1 MGVKGAKMTN
11 DSIINAA
18 ELMEKLASIQD
29 LSTKKCLVDTDCF
42 MMARCSA

>member
-1 MGVKGAKMTN
+1 MTD

-29 LSTKKCLVDTDCF
+29 LSTKKMF
-42 MMARCSA
+42 G